1 MNSFNVAGTLR
12 VPSAHG
18 VCGLQWSPM
27 IDAII
32 LAAGRSRRMGTQKLL
47 LPFAGQTV
55 IGHVVDQ
62 ALAGQVRRVIAV
74 AADEHG
80 SVASALS
87 NKPVGLVV
95 NPDVEGEMLSSVR
108 VGLRALSADASA
120 ALIVLGDQPSLRGE
134 LVRRLIAAFEA
145 SNKGIVAP
153 VYNGKRGHPLL
164 IAARYFAEL
173 QTCYGDV
180 GLRGLL
186 TAHSGDI
193 GEIAVADSGVLADMD
208 FPADYERELSRFRSR
223 D

>member
-1 MNSFNVAGTLR
+1 
-12 VPSAHG
+12 
-18 VCGLQWSPM
+18 M
-27 IDAII
+27 IDAIV

-62 ALAGQVRRVIAV
+62 ALAGQVRQVIAV
-74 AADEHG
+74 VADEHG
-80 SVASALS
+80 PVASALS

-120 ALIVLGDQPSLRGE
+120 ALIVLGDQPSLRGV
-134 LVRRLIAAFEA
+134 LVRRLIDSFET

-173 QTCYGDV
+173 PTCYDDV

-186 TAHSGDI
+186 TAHSDDI
-193 GEIAVADSGVLADMD
+193 GEVAVTDSGVLADMD
-208 FPADYERELSRFRSR
+208 YPEDYQRELRRYNSIG
-223 D
+223 

>member
-1 MNSFNVAGTLR
+1 
-12 VPSAHG
+12 
-18 VCGLQWSPM
+18 M
-27 IDAII
+27 IDAIV

-74 AADEHG
+74 VADEHG
-80 SVASALS
+80 PVASALS

-134 LVRRLIAAFEA
+134 RVRRLIDSFETG
-145 SNKGIVAP
+145 NNGIVAP
-153 VYNGKRGHPLL
+153 IYNGKRGHPLL

-173 QTCYGDV
+173 QTCYDDV

-186 TAHSGDI
+186 TAHSGYI
-193 GEIAVADSGVLADMD
+193 GEVAVTDSGLLADMD
-208 FPADYERELSRFRSR
+208 YPEDYQRELRRYNSIG
-223 D
+223 

>member
-1 MNSFNVAGTLR
+1 
-12 VPSAHG
+12 
-18 VCGLQWSPM
+18 M
-27 IDAII
+27 IDAIV

-80 SVASALS
+80 PVASALS
-87 NKPVGLVV
+87 NKRVGLVV

-134 LVRRLIAAFEA
+134 RVRRLIDSFETG
-145 SNKGIVAP
+145 NNGIVAP
-153 VYNGKRGHPLL
+153 IYNGKRGHPLL

-173 QTCYGDV
+173 QTCYDDV

-186 TAHSGDI
+186 TAHSGYI
-193 GEIAVADSGVLADMD
+193 GEVAVTDSGLLADMD
-208 FPADYERELSRFRSR
+208 YPEDYQRELRRYNSIG
-223 D
+223 

>member
-1 MNSFNVAGTLR
+1 
-12 VPSAHG
+12 
-18 VCGLQWSPM
+18 M
-27 IDAII
+27 IDAIV

-62 ALAGQVRRVIAV
+62 ALAGQVRQVIAV
-74 AADEHG
+74 VADEHG
-80 SVASALS
+80 PVASALS

-120 ALIVLGDQPSLRGE
+120 ALIVLGDQPSLRGV
-134 LVRRLIAAFEA
+134 LVRRLIDSFET

-173 QTCYGDV
+173 QTQYDDV

-186 TAHSGDI
+186 AAHADDI
-193 GEIAVADSGVLADMD
+193 KEVALTEAGILADMD
-208 FPADYERELSRFRSR
+208 YPEDYQRELRRHR
-223 D
+223 GEC